1 MPRVCQLLYS
11 TDKSPRI
18 LSLFLFL
25 SFPFFLLSLSFS
37 HCNNLPLLSEKK
49 LKSQSIESESNR
61 IEEWPQI
68 SLSLSSK
75 QSLPFR
81 SYKNLPF
88 TMATLHKFKLLATQ
102 CAVAGS
108 PTRSPTTSP
117 VIHLRRRRTLRM
129 FLSRPERRRFARR
142 EGSSAEL
149 DDEDPPEMR
158 EKEVRVR
165 RKLKDL
171 FVSSPPPLEDCD
183 KRCQEEERREQEGLL
198 PTMVSSG
205 LGSRFRT
212 GSAFRRGGAAS
223 LRPVSS
229 AFRYRFLKR
238 AWRPVLV
245 TIPE

>member
-1 MPRVCQLLYS
+1 
-11 TDKSPRI
+11 
-18 LSLFLFL
+18 
-25 SFPFFLLSLSFS
+25 
-37 HCNNLPLLSEKK
+37 
-49 LKSQSIESESNR
+49 
-61 IEEWPQI
+61 
-68 SLSLSSK
+68 
-75 QSLPFR
+75 
-81 SYKNLPF
+81 
-88 TMATLHKFKLLATQ
+88 MATLQKFKLLATQ

-117 VIHLRRRRTLRM
+117 VIHLRRRKTLRM
-129 FLSRPERRRFARR
+129 FLSRPDRRRFARR
-142 EGSSAEL
+142 EDASEI
-149 DDEDPPEMR
+149 DEEDRPEMS

-171 FVSSPPPLEDCD
+171 FVSSPPPVDDD

-198 PTMVSSG
+198 PAMASSG

-212 GSAFRRGGAAS
+212 GSAFRRGGAAA

-229 AFRYRFLKR
+229 TFRYRFLKR